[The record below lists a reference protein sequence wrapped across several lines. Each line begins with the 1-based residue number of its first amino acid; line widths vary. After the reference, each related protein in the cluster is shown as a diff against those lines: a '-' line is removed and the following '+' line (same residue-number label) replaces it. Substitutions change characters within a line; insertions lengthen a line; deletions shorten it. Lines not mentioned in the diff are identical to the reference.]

1 MRNSYIELKKVAK
14 NIQNKH
20 VRFIKPIENDRQHL
34 HSLPDSFDTRLSQY
48 LHIQPLDR
56 TSPIR
61 VIALHIPI
69 LIFHD
74 ESCLTHYATSSQF
87 MVSQP
92 GPDPGSWL
100 VSGR

>member
-1 MRNSYIELKKVAK
+1 MTGSIYTVYQIL
-14 NIQNKH
+14 
-20 VRFIKPIENDRQHL
+20 L
-34 HSLPDSFDTRLSQY
+34 TPDSFDNQHSQY
-48 LHIQPLDR
+48 PHIQPLNR

-61 VIALHIPI
+61 VIALHISM
-69 LIFHD
+69 LIFDD

-87 MVSQP
+87 MVSQL